1 MRSIRP
7 TNKCLGSVTLC
18 LIDAVAASVVA
29 IILDPGNIVYI
40 MAGITVFNSLLS
52 AFKEYH
58 IMKLPCE

>member
-1 MRSIRP
+1 MAPGDEESS
-7 TNKCLGSVTLC
+7 SVTLC